1 MIIEYHRPKTITEAL
16 ALLARNEP
24 VTYALG
30 GGTELNQNSDEKYA
44 VVDLQDLG
52 LGGIAIK
59 GNNCVVGATAA
70 LQEVLEYKGLADD
83 LYCSIEHE
91 ASYNLRQMATIAGT
105 LVSTDGRSPLT
116 TALLALDA
124 SLGILS
130 AVDKTRQVHLGEWL
144 LQRHAAQ
151 RGEIIGQVSW
161 PVNIQLGYE
170 YVARTPAD
178 KPIVCAAVA
187 IWPSGRTRLA
197 LGGWG
202 AAPTFALDGPEAGG
216 IENAARNAYSQAGDQ
231 WASADYREEIA
242 GILALRC
249 LEKLKNN

>member
-1 MIIEYHRPKTITEAL
+1 MIIEYHRPKTISEAL
-16 ALLARNEP
+16 KLLARNEP

-30 GGTELNQNSDEKYA
+30 GGTVLNQNSDEKYA

-52 LGGIAIK
+52 LGGIAVK
-59 GNNCVVGATAA
+59 GNSCAAGSTAT
-70 LQEVLEYKGLADD
+70 LQEVLEFKGLADD
-83 LYCSIEHE
+83 LYRSIEHE
-91 ASYNLRQMATIAGT
+91 ASYNLRQMATIAGM
-105 LVSTDGRSPLT
+105 LVSADGRSPLT

-130 AVDKTRQVHLGEWL
+130 AGGKTKQVHLGEWL
-144 LQRHAAQ
+144 LQRHTAG
-151 RGEIIGQVSW
+151 RGDIISQVSW
-161 PVNIQLGYE
+161 PANVQLGYE

-187 IWPSGRTRLA
+187 IWPSRRTRLA

-202 AAPTFALDGPEAGG
+202 EAPTLAMDRPEAGG
-216 IENAARNAYSQAGDQ
+216 IENAACNAYSQAGDQ

-242 GILALRC
+242 GILARRC
-249 LEKLKNN
+249 LEKLKRN